1 MNPKHKYLTH
11 LKSILKTLPEKP
23 GIYQYFDEKGTIIY
37 IGKAKNLK
45 KRVLSYFNKDTFE
58 NGKLAVLVRKIAD
71 IRFMIVD
78 TELDA
83 LLLENNLIKKYQ
95 PRYNVMLKDDK
106 TYPWICIKNEAFPR
120 IFPTR
125 HIIKDGSQYFGPYAS
140 VRMMNTLLE
149 LIRQLYQIRNCKLNL
164 SESNINS
171 GKYKV
176 CLEYH
181 IKNCKGPCEGLQSAD
196 EYNQTIGEIKEIIKG
211 NISNVLKQLKDL
223 MMHYA
228 DNLEFEKAQ
237 IIKLKMDHLENYKS
251 KSTIVNPAI
260 DNVDVFSIVTDENT
274 GFVNFLKVID
284 GAIVQTHTVE
294 LKKKLDETP
303 EELLCIAIIDLRQR
317 FNSAS
322 SEIIIPFALDIDLQ
336 KTILTVPQRGDKK
349 QLLDLSERNAKYYKL
364 EKQKQKD
371 LVDPERHSKRILNQM
386 MKDLRLNEIPSYIE
400 CFDNSNIQGSFPVA
414 AMVVFKNAKAD
425 KKEYRHFNIKTV
437 EGPNDFASM
446 EEVIYRR
453 YKRLIGEEKPLPQ
466 LIIVDGGKGQLSSAL
481 KSLDKLG
488 LRGKISIIG
497 IAKKLE
503 EIYYPN
509 DSIPMYLDKKSETL
523 KIIQQLRDEAHRFG
537 ITHHRSK
544 RQKATI
550 KSILTDIE
558 GIGFATAQALLRKFK
573 SVKNIQKADLE
584 EIQKVIGKAKAEII
598 RSYFLNKA
606 MQNDNS
612 ENKKNL
618 FVTPERDCITIQ

>member
-1 MNPKHKYLTH
+1 MQLKSENIDHI
-11 LKSILKTLPEKP
+11 KSILQTLPEKP
-23 GIYQYFDEKGTIIY
+23 GIYQYFDEKGSIIY

-45 KRVLSYFNKDTFE
+45 KRVSSYFNKDTFE
-58 NGKLAVLVRKIAD
+58 QGKTGVLVRKIAD

-125 HIIKDGSQYFGPYAS
+125 HVLKDGSQYFGPYAS

-164 SESNINS
+164 SESKIKTE
-171 GKYKV
+171 KYKV

-181 IKNCKGPCEGLQSAD
+181 IKNCKGPCEGFQNEE
-196 EYNQTIGEIKEIIKG
+196 EYKQTLLEITEIIKG
-211 NISNVLKQLKDL
+211 NVSNVLKQLKNK
-223 MMHYA
+223 MMSFA
-228 DNLEFEKAQ
+228 ESLEFEKAQ
-237 IIKLKMDHLENYKS
+237 IIKEKMQHLENYKS
-251 KSTIVNPAI
+251 KSTIVNPNI
-260 DNVDVFSIVTDENT
+260 DNVDVFSIVTDENS
-274 GFVNFLKVID
+274 GFVNYLKVID
-284 GAIVQTHTVE
+284 GAIVQTHTIE

-303 EELLCIAIIDLRQR
+303 EELLCIAIIDMRQR
-317 FNSAS
+317 FYSNST
-322 SEIIIPFALDIDLQ
+322 EIIIPFPIEIELPKINLS
-336 KTILTVPQRGDKK
+336 VPQRGDKK
-349 QLLDLSERNAKYYKL
+349 QLLDLSERNAKFYKL
-364 EKQKQKD
+364 DKQKQKD
-371 LVDPERHSKRILNQM
+371 LVDPERHTKRILNQM
-386 MKDLRLNEIPSYIE
+386 MKDLRMNVLPKHIE
-400 CFDNSNIQGSFPVA
+400 CFDNSNIQGTYPVS
-414 AMVVFKNAKAD
+414 AMVVFKNAKPD

-453 YKRLIGEEKPLPQ
+453 YHRLLEEEKDLPQ
-466 LIIVDGGKGQLSSAL
+466 LIVVDGGKGQLSSAL
-481 KSLDKLG
+481 KSLEVLG

-503 EIYYPN
+503 EIYYPE

-523 KIIQQLRDEAHRFG
+523 KIIQQMRDEAHRFG

-544 RQKATI
+544 RNKGTI
-550 KSILTDIE
+550 KTVLTEIE
-558 GIGFATAQALLRKFK
+558 GIGYTTAQALLRKFK
-573 SVKNIQKADLE
+573 SVKNIEKANDEDL
-584 EIQKVIGKAKAEII
+584 QKVVGKAKTAILKA
-598 RSYFLNKA
+598 YFEKNK
-606 MQNDNS
+606 S
-612 ENKKNL
+612 
-618 FVTPERDCITIQ
+618 